1 MTLESDAK
9 FKENLICG
17 LENNMRKLANIRQ
30 STWKSQ
36 NWDFDGIFCPKL
48 KIYELKIYRGGMCH
62 DNEEWYKNWR
72 TNWLVVSKPTWG
84 IWQIVTWALENLK
97 HLHFNG
103 LLLIKVF
110 NVWDKKVQRDILIY
124 IWWNWKLMQN
134 LKENW
139 LVFSKIIWKICRIFF
154 HRLKSNFIFE
164 SKMTELNQNKNSKQP
179 DQPDAAWKLYST
191 LEINE

>member
-1 MTLESDAK
+1 
-9 FKENLICG
+9 
-17 LENNMRKLANIRQ
+17 MRKLANFRQ
-30 STWKSQ
+30 STWKSP
-36 NWDFDGIFCPKL
+36 NWDFDGNLLSKAEN
-48 KIYELKIYRGGMCH
+48 IYELKIYRGGMCH
-62 DNEEWYKNWR
+62 DNEEGYKNSK
-72 TNWLVVSKPTWG
+72 TNWRVVSKPTSG

-110 NVWDKKVQRDILIY
+110 SVWDKKVQRDILIY

-139 LVFSKIIWKICRIFF
+139 LVFSKIIWKICQIFF
-154 HRLKSNFIFE
+154 HRLKSSNFILD